1 MDRGHI
7 TTPFGRSMTFALLA
21 RQRQIDEAPPKT
33 RRNKWKLFRAV
44 CEARE
49 ELNVSDRSLSVLD
62 ALLSFYP
69 SDDLAPENDLI
80 VFPSNAQLSIR
91 ARGMTPATLRRH
103 LAALVDAG
111 LILRKDSANGKR
123 FARRSRAGEI
133 NEAFGFNLAPLLS
146 RATEIETIAA
156 QIAADRELFQSTRER
171 ITLCR
176 RDIIKLIQLAKDG
189 CVDGDWEDLHSR
201 FRSFLATLPRR
212 PSLAELELL
221 LSRLSE
227 LRAIIVKLLNDHD
240 KTKNMHAR
248 ESQNER
254 HIQDSQT
261 HSFSE
266 SEATQ
271 DAGPIR
277 TFATTQVADDLI
289 LPQRLASDPTAGETQ
304 FKKPALPLDIVLRAC
319 NEIHAYGPRGSITT
333 WRDLL
338 TATSVLRTM
347 LQISPSA
354 FHQACTV
361 MGPENASVTI
371 ACIFE
376 RGQNIASA
384 GAYLRDL
391 TRRAAKQQ
399 FTIKPMVSAL
409 LQTKVRAASLTP
421 AVSNPDLTS
430 HRSPRSSS
438 SSMGFSARHLG

>member
-1 MDRGHI
+1 MDRGHV

-21 RQRQIDEAPPKT
+21 RRRQIDEAPPETK
-33 RRNKWKLFRAV
+33 RNKWKLFRAV

-69 SDDLAPENDLI
+69 SDDLAPESDLI

-91 ARGMTPATLRRH
+91 ARGMTSATLRRH

-123 FARRSRAGEI
+123 FARRSRAGDI

-156 QIAADRELFQSTRER
+156 QIAADREFFQATRER

-189 CVDGDWEDLHSR
+189 CVDGDWEDLHSQ
-201 FRSFLATLPRR
+201 FRSFLASLPRR
-212 PSLAELELL
+212 PSLEELELL
-221 LSRLSE
+221 LSRLSK
-227 LRAIIVKLLNDHD
+227 LRTIIVKLLNDHD
-240 KTKNMHAR
+240 KTQNMYAR

-261 HSFSE
+261 QSFSE
-266 SEATQ
+266 SEAIH
-271 DAGPIR
+271 DAEPLRTSGPS
-277 TFATTQVADDLI
+277 QVAEAISLER
-289 LPQRLASDPTAGETQ
+289 PASGPTADETQ
-304 FKKPALPLDIVLRAC
+304 FKKPTLPLDIVLRAC
-319 NEIHAYGPRGSITT
+319 DEIHAYGPGGSIRT

-338 TATSVLRTM
+338 TATSVLQTM

-354 FHQACTV
+354 FHQACVV
-361 MGPENASVTI
+361 MGPENASVAI

-376 RGQNIASA
+376 RGGNIASA

-391 TRRAAKQQ
+391 TRRAAQRQ
-399 FTIKPMVSAL
+399 FTIRPMVSAL
-409 LQTKVRAASLTP
+409 LQSKARAQSCAS

-430 HRSPRSSS
+430 HQPPSSGSTRLSPRY
-438 SSMGFSARHLG
+438 MG